1 MADVRNHRHHGLG
14 ATIIVYEKHTD
25 VCVWVGPRNAVRKAH
40 KAYSE
45 FVVQHQDGLALW
57 KNNTPVRDFEPGEEP
72 PLDFEDQ
79 GEKAFGYLRA
89 PPRDTDPHTDS
100 RQIGDWLQIEN
111 PDLILYAPP
120 GESMLWTLSPILD
133 KRRNVGMHLHGH
145 QFLADTMVDP
155 ERNAEGV
162 ESLQNPS
169 YSRIHET
176 RVSDFKGDWC
186 YRSSALFQMGGH
198 GLWGILR
205 VDPHAANFDTCYATP
220 EGERIDLLY
229 NPPVPRPKPSP
240 SDCDLE
246 AATYLTLHCPH
257 LSILLEH
264 CYTCYREPG
273 IEVLICDGFS
283 PEQVKQ
289 QRYSAIPLF

>member
-1 MADVRNHRHHGLG
+1 MQEWDFSS
-14 ATIIVYEKHTD
+14 T
-25 VCVWVGPRNAVRKAH
+25 
-40 KAYSE
+40 S
-45 FVVQHQDGLALW
+45 AL
-57 KNNTPVRDFEPGEEP
+57 
-72 PLDFEDQ
+72 
-79 GEKAFGYLRA
+79 
-89 PPRDTDPHTDS
+89 
-100 RQIGDWLQIEN
+100 
-111 PDLILYAPP
+111 
-120 GESMLWTLSPILD
+120 LSPD

-229 NPPVPRPKPSP
+229 NPPGLEECVFPRERQGVGLEPDPNPSP
-240 SDCDLE
+240 LSRVGGVTPRVDILGPK
-246 AATYLTLHCPH
+246 AAVGEGSSNAAMGVSTWAHPANDEGRCPPP
-257 LSILLEH
+257 
-264 CYTCYREPG
+264 CAADT
-273 IEVLICDGFS
+273 
-283 PEQVKQ
+283 EQ
-289 QRYSAIPLF
+289 